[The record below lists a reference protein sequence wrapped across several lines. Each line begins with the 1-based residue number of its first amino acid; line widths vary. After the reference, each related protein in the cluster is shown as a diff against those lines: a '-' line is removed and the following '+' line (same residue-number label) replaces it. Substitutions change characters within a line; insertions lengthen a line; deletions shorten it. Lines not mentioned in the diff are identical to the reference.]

1 MMERTVV
8 EVPGISASIRKAGVP
23 LSPVIKANGFV
34 FVSGMPP
41 IDPKTGA
48 FAKGDI
54 ASQTEISL
62 QALRHALEAAGSSI
76 DKVCKV
82 TVYASNA
89 AHFRTINEVY
99 ARTFAQAAPAR
110 TFVAVGSWPME
121 FDIEIE
127 CIALA

>member
-1 MMERTVV
+1 MDRTVV
-8 EVPGISASIRKAGVP
+8 EVPVISDSIRKAGVP

-34 FVSGMPP
+34 FVSGLPP
-41 IDPKTGA
+41 IDLQTGA
-48 FAKGDI
+48 FRKGDI
-54 ASQTEISL
+54 ASQTELSL
-62 QALRHALEAAGSSI
+62 KAVKHALEAAGSSI

-99 ARTFAQAAPAR
+99 ARTFSTAPPAR
-110 TFVAVGSWPME
+110 TFVAVGSWPLD

>member
-1 MMERTVV
+1 MDRTVV
-8 EVPGISASIRKAGVP
+8 EIPGISEGIRKAGVP
-23 LSPVIKANGFV
+23 LSPVIRANGFV
-34 FVSGMPP
+34 FVSGLPP
-41 IDPKTGA
+41 MDLKTGA
-48 FAKGDI
+48 FVKGDI
-54 ASQTEISL
+54 ATQTEQSL
-62 QALRHALEAAGSSI
+62 KAVKHALESAGSSL

-99 ARTFAQAAPAR
+99 ARYFREAPPAR
-110 TFVAVGSWPME
+110 TFVAVGSWPLD

>member
-1 MMERTVV
+1 MDRTVV
-8 EVPGISASIRKAGVP
+8 EVPVISESIRKAGVP

-34 FVSGMPP
+34 FVSGLPP
-41 IDPKTGA
+41 IDLKTGA
-48 FAKGDI
+48 FGKGDI
-54 ASQTEISL
+54 ASQTEASL
-62 QALRHALEAAGSSI
+62 RAVKHALEAAGSSI

-89 AHFRTINEVY
+89 AHFRTINEIY
-99 ARTFAQAAPAR
+99 ARTFSTAPPAR
-110 TFVAVGSWPME
+110 TFVAVGSWPLD

>member
-1 MMERTVV
+1 MDRTVV
-8 EVPGISASIRKAGVP
+8 EVPGISEGIRKAGVP
-23 LSPVIKANGFV
+23 LSPVIRANGFV
-34 FVSGMPP
+34 FVSGLPP
-41 IDPKTGA
+41 IDPATGG

-54 ASQTEISL
+54 ATQTELSL
-62 QALRHALEAAGSSI
+62 RAVKRALEAAGSSI
-76 DKVCKV
+76 EKVCKV

-99 ARTFAQAAPAR
+99 SRTFAAAPPAR
-110 TFVAVGSWPME
+110 TFVAVGSWPLD

>member
-1 MMERTVV
+1 MDRTVV
-8 EVPGISASIRKAGVP
+8 EVPVISAGIRKAGVP

-41 IDPKTGA
+41 MDPKTGA

-54 ASQTEISL
+54 ATQTELSL
-62 QALRHALEAAGSSI
+62 QAVKQALEAAGSSI
-76 DKVCKV
+76 AKVCKV
-82 TVYASNA
+82 TVYVSNA

-99 ARTFAQAAPAR
+99 GRTFAEAPPAR
-110 TFVAVGSWPME
+110 TFVAVGSWPLD

>member
-1 MMERTVV
+1 MDRTVV
-8 EVPGISASIRKAGVP
+8 EVPVISDAIRRAGAP

-34 FVSGMPP
+34 FVSGLPP
-41 IDPKTGA
+41 IDLATGA

-54 ASQTEISL
+54 ATQTELSL
-62 QALRHALEAAGSSI
+62 AAVRRALEAAGSAVE
-76 DKVCKV
+76 KVCKV

-89 AHFRTINEVY
+89 AHFHTINEVY
-99 ARTFAQAAPAR
+99 ARTFRTAPPAR
-110 TFVAVGSWPME
+110 TFVAVGSWPLD

>member
-1 MMERTVV
+1 MDRTVV
-8 EVPGISASIRKAGVP
+8 EVPVISASIRKAGVP

-34 FVSGMPP
+34 FVSGLPP
-41 IDPKTGA
+41 IDLQTGA
-48 FAKGDI
+48 FGKGDI
-54 ASQTEISL
+54 ASQTEMSL
-62 QALRHALEAAGSSI
+62 KALKHALEAAGSSV

-82 TVYASNA
+82 TVYVSNA

-99 ARTFAQAAPAR
+99 ARTFSAAPPAR
-110 TFVAVGSWPME
+110 TFVAVGSWPLD

>member
-1 MMERTVV
+1 MTREIV
-8 EVPGISASIRKAGVP
+8 EVPGISDGIRKAGVP
-23 LSPVIKANGFV
+23 LSPVVKANGFV
-34 FVSGMPP
+34 FVSGLPP
-41 IDPKTGA
+41 IDLATGA

-54 ASQTEISL
+54 ASQTELSL
-62 QALRHALEAAGSSI
+62 KAVKHALEAAGSSI
-76 DKVCKV
+76 EKVCKV

-99 ARTFAQAAPAR
+99 ARTFSTAPPAR
-110 TFVAVGSWPME
+110 TFVAVGSWPLD

>member
-1 MMERTVV
+1 MDRTVV
-8 EVPGISASIRKAGVP
+8 EVPVISASIRKAGVP

-34 FVSGMPP
+34 FVSGLPP
-41 IDPKTGA
+41 IDLKTGA
-48 FAKGDI
+48 FGKGDI
-54 ASQTEISL
+54 ASQTEMSL
-62 QALRHALEAAGSSI
+62 KALKHALEAAGSSV

-82 TVYASNA
+82 TVYVSNA

-99 ARTFAQAAPAR
+99 ARTFSAAPPAR
-110 TFVAVGSWPME
+110 TFVAVGSWPLD